1 MAKERV
7 FKSLRV
13 LVMFSNAVWL
23 GSVLVLEQHNCVL
36 FSTAVSFCPILINSI
51 KSEMHSAPP
60 PAPPSAAL
68 QDPGPTIHCVIL
80 KMGAKLFPVL
90 PFPQDVSSLR
100 L

>member
-1 MAKERV
+1 MATERV

-13 LVMFSNAVWL
+13 LVMFSNDVWL
-23 GSVLVLEQHNCVL
+23 GSVLVLEQHYCVL

-60 PAPPSAAL
+60 PAL
-68 QDPGPTIHCVIL
+68 QDPGPTIHSVIV

>member
-1 MAKERV
+1 MATERL

-23 GSVLVLEQHNCVL
+23 GSVLVLEQHYCVIQYSCIIL
-36 FSTAVSFCPILINSI
+36 SHPDKQHKEWNAFSSSTS
-51 KSEMHSAPP
+51 
-60 PAPPSAAL
+60 PPSAAL
-68 QDPGPTIHCVIL
+68 QDPGPTIHSVIL
-80 KMGAKLFPVL
+80 KMGATLFPVL